1 MNLNLKNFKKDK
13 SIIFFSSI
21 IFVLSIFLW
30 DMKFEFFQTKYLIST
45 LLIYNL
51 ILYKKND
58 LKYYLYILGFCF
70 LLLIHLLFQDNN
82 IFLKKYIIFSLVF
95 LFIYISVLFK
105 LAPFFDKILAKSVT
119 IFIFL
124 MNILFFLEL
133 IFFDYYMYDKSLTNG
148 LCTLCIKDNYFIFDK
163 FFSENSHVGM
173 MSAAIILYG
182 FIQFTKINNFEK
194 ISLVV
199 FTILNFIFSL
209 SLTLILGVL
218 LSSFVLLIMGA
229 LKNFKEKIF
238 ILFPI
243 VISLFLLIEL
253 PNCWLRIYQ
262 VLNLEILYEK
272 AEKNNP
278 SINLGT
284 ALSNLKK
291 NNLNS
296 TSMIEKQVDLNLDI
310 DSIFD
315 ETHVNLIKSNNENL
329 SSSEIRKELE
339 KTVKNSVYKY
349 FSKSQNPEKIKEF
362 KAYVKENLT
371 NKFKLDEAII
381 LNEKMFDKFISDA
394 LDQLTKTNYYLNS
407 SINVTTIVHLNHYM
421 IAFNSLKTNT
431 FGYGFQNYEKAS
443 TEFAKKNKL
452 SDDYSTVTYLNKN
465 DGSNNLN
472 KLLVEFSYLNILL
485 VVLFFIFNFKTNL
498 NNPSKVFVFSIIIT
512 QLFRAAGYFNGGF
525 LFVIVMGF
533 FSIFIQQKK

>member
-1 MNLNLKNFKKDK
+1 MNFNLKNFKKDK

-421 IAFNSLKTNT
+421 IAFYTLKLKT

-498 NNPSKVFVFSIIIT
+498 NNPSKVFIFSIIIT

>member
-1 MNLNLKNFKKDK
+1 MNFNLKNFKKEK

-30 DMKFEFFQTKYLIST
+30 DIKFEFFQTKYLIST

-51 ILYKKND
+51 ILYKKSD
-58 LKYYLYILGFCF
+58 LNYYLYILGFCF

-82 IFLKKYIIFSLVF
+82 ILLNKYIIFSLLF

-133 IFFDYYMYDKSLTNG
+133 IFFDYYMYDKSQING

-199 FTILNFIFSL
+199 FTILNFILSL

-253 PNCWLRIYQ
+253 PNCWIRIYQ
-262 VLNLEILYEK
+262 VLNLQILYEK
-272 AEKNNP
+272 TDKNNQ
-278 SINLGT
+278 ITNLGT
-284 ALSNLKK
+284 SFSSFKK
-291 NNLNS
+291 NILNP
-296 TSMIEKQVDLNLDI
+296 TPINAKLFDLNLDI
-310 DSIFD
+310 NLLFD
-315 ETHVNLIKSNNENL
+315 QKLMEFIKLNNEKL
-329 SSSEIRKELE
+329 SYSKNIEELGEIV
-339 KTVKNSVYKY
+339 KTGLYKY
-349 FSKSQNPEKIKEF
+349 FSKSQNPEKIEEF
-362 KAYVKENLT
+362 KSYVKESVG
-371 NKFKLDEAII
+371 NKFNVDETII
-381 LNEKMFDKFISDA
+381 LNENMFDKFIFNS
-394 LDQLTKTNYYLNS
+394 LYELKKTNYYLNS

-421 IAFNSLKTNT
+421 VAFNALKLKS

-443 TEFAKKNKL
+443 MEFAKKNKL
-452 SDDYSTVTYLNKN
+452 MDDYNMEANLNKN
-465 DGSNNLN
+465 DGSNNFN

-498 NNPSKVFVFSIIIT
+498 NNPSKVFIFSIIIT

-533 FSIFIQQKK
+533 FSIFIKQKK